1 MKIGSIRARFAAVAA
16 ILGGLL
22 VATPSMAQFCQ
33 NNPSAFPA
41 WLDSFKAEARAA
53 GVSNNAIAAL
63 NGVTYDQTI
72 INRDRSQTVFSQSF
86 LEFSD
91 RVVAAYRIQMG
102 GQLLNQYASL
112 FAQIEQQ
119 FGVPGPVIVALWAME
134 SDFGAGTGDFPV
146 LRSLATLA
154 FDCRRGEEFTPQ
166 LLDAL
171 LLIDRGDLT
180 PAQMIGAWA
189 GELGQTQFR
198 ASEYLNAGVDYDGD
212 GRVDLIHSVPDV
224 LASTAN
230 LLREYGWQAGQPW
243 LEEVRLTRDLPWE
256 QTGVYRQLP
265 RSQWAAWG
273 VVRRDGSALPSDQV
287 QASLILPMGKDG
299 PAFIAYPNMLVFFQW
314 NQSLV
319 NSLTAGYLAT
329 RLQGAPQVSRGGNI
343 QSLSVGQIRQL
354 QTILT
359 QAGYDVGGIDG
370 VIGAQTRDAVRDM
383 QLRMGLPADGY
394 PTVPFLAALAGSA
407 GTGLT
412 SPEIVELQTILTQLG
427 YDVGGVDGVIGART
441 RAAVTAVQQ
450 QLGLPADG
458 VPTPELLERLRAM

>member
-1 MKIGSIRARFAAVAA
+1 MARIFATAIALSAVAGSPA
-16 ILGGLL
+16 I
-22 VATPSMAQFCQ
+22 AQSCQ
-33 NNPSAFPA
+33 NNPAAFPA
-41 WLDSFKAEARAA
+41 WLDGFRAQARAA
-53 GVSNNAIAAL
+53 GVSNNALAAL
-63 NGVTYDQTI
+63 NGVAYDPSI
-72 INRDRSQTVFSQSF
+72 ISRDRSQSVFSQSF

-91 RVVAAYRIQMG
+91 RVVAAYRIQRG
-102 GQLLNQYASL
+102 GQLLSQYASL

-146 LRSLATLA
+146 LQSLATLA

-166 LLDAL
+166 LVDAL

-212 GRVDLIHSVPDV
+212 GRVDLINSVPDV

-230 LLREYGWQAGQPW
+230 LLRQYGWRAGQPW

-256 QTGVYRQLP
+256 QTGVYDQLP
-265 RSQWAAWG
+265 RSQWSAWG
-273 VVRRDGSALPSDQV
+273 VVRRDGSALPADQV

-299 PAFIAYPNMLVFFQW
+299 PAFIAYDNMLVFFQW

-329 RLQGAPQVSRGGNI
+329 RLQGAPQVIHNSNI
-343 QSLSVGQIRQL
+343 ASLGVSQIREL
-354 QTILT
+354 QTLLI
-359 QAGYDVGGIDG
+359 QAGYDVGGADE
-370 VIGAQTRDAVRDM
+370 VIGAQTRDAVRAM
-383 QLRMGLPADGY
+383 QLRLGLPADGY
-394 PTVPFLAALAGSA
+394 PTVPFLRALGGS
-407 GTGLT
+407 GSSGLT
-412 SPEIVELQTILTQLG
+412 AAEIVELQTLLTQLG
-427 YDVGGVDGVIGART
+427 YDIGGVDGVIGART
-441 RAAVTAVQQ
+441 RAAITAVQQ

-458 VPTPELLERLRAM
+458 VPTPDFLQRLRGM